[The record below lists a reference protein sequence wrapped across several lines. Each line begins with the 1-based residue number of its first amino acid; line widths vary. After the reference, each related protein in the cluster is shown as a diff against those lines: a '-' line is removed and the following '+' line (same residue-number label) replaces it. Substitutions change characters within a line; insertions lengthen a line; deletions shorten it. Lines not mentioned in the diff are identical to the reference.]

1 MPAKDE
7 CPGSSGDKSGRVS
20 QRKRIVVHL
29 LDWHDSSFRRLLPP
43 VTISIGRSRPVFAT
57 IAPDRDADDG
67 ANGYRGLQLTPSTN
81 GIRAWWELLMVMNLA
96 TRLRGQLEDK
106 RDSCQKFHKKREMT
120 KLFRFHP
127 IKEKRCLLK
136 FFSITISIVKN
147 ARCQD
152 CRILDCWSTFR
163 CLIHSSF
170 YSSKQGRAN
179 TIKEIREPT
188 SRVSH
193 RNFPAKRNERR
204 CEDWCAKL
212 RKPASTLGKHRVR
225 FYRTDWRPV
234 NRISIL
240 WSLFFLGS
248 SPVTISIPGSW
259 PVPRVN
265 STCDR
270 GRRDTWI
277 QLAA

>member
-1 MPAKDE
+1 MRD
-7 CPGSSGDKSGRVS
+7 DKT
-20 QRKRIVVHL
+20 
-29 LDWHDSSFRRLLPP
+29 F
-43 VTISIGRSRPVFAT
+43 SI
-57 IAPDRDADDG
+57 
-67 ANGYRGLQLTPSTN
+67 PS
-81 GIRAWWELLMVMNLA
+81 
-96 TRLRGQLEDK
+96 DK
-106 RDSCQKFHKKREMT
+106 RKEMLV
-120 KLFRFHP
+120 K
-127 IKEKRCLLK
+127 I
-136 FFSITISIVKN
+136 SITISIVKN

-170 YSSKQGRAN
+170 YSFKQGRAN

-204 CEDWCAKL
+204 CEDWCAEL
-212 RKPASTLGKHRVR
+212 RKPASTLGKGHRVGPTGPIGGRSTGSR
-225 FYRTDWRPV
+225 FFDRSSSSVRHRFQSRDRDP
-234 NRISIL
+234 IS
-240 WSLFFLGS
+240 
-248 SPVTISIPGSW
+248 
-259 PVPRVN
+259 RVN